1 MPVSVYMYICFFTC
15 MSDICQLTNA
25 LVCPCVCCWL
35 LKKRPILVSRGRD
48 FLMLVWQPNNGILL
62 SGCGN
67 NNLPYNGGV
76 EQAGGGSWCLVSRE
90 TDGTVEKGRTQKSTF
105 GSGLFKLWPS
115 PPAER
120 LGSRLR
126 NTGAPAKVARMA
138 GWRGD
143 EAIKTGVKKKRTQ

>member
-1 MPVSVYMYICFFTC
+1 M
-15 MSDICQLTNA
+15 
-25 LVCPCVCCWL
+25 
-35 LKKRPILVSRGRD
+35 
-48 FLMLVWQPNNGILL
+48 
-62 SGCGN
+62 
-67 NNLPYNGGV
+67 
-76 EQAGGGSWCLVSRE
+76 SRE

-138 GWRGD
+138 GWRGM
-143 EAIKTGVKKKRTQ
+143 KLSRPG

>member
-1 MPVSVYMYICFFTC
+1 MHLFAPV
-15 MSDICQLTNA
+15 
-25 LVCPCVCCWL
+25 CVAVL

-67 NNLPYNGGV
+67 NNLPCNGGV
-76 EQAGGGSWCLVSRE
+76 EQAGGGSCCLVSRE

-138 GWRGD
+138 GWRGM
-143 EAIKTGVKKKRTQ
+143 KLSRPG